1 MLYNQ
6 VVCVVLDNYPHKK
19 TAKESC
25 TSINASALK
34 DENNNE
40 NGDAKKGNDNASNK
54 WVQEVRRG
62 EGHVVQSPSSV
73 LPRIPSW
80 KSIHNNKG
88 NLTM

>member
-1 MLYNQ
+1 
-6 VVCVVLDNYPHKK
+6 VVLDNYPHQKK
-19 TAKESC
+19 ANEST
-25 TSINASALK
+25 TSFDASALE

-40 NGDAKKGNDNASNK
+40 NGNAKKSNDNTSNK
-54 WVQEVRRG
+54 WVQEVRRV
-62 EGHVVQSPSSV
+62 EGHVVPSSSSV